1 MKKSYKIRTAA
12 VLLAS
17 VLAVSNLSLVPV
29 SAAGQKKSNYMK
41 IMSAA
46 ESVIKTEADLKNE
59 WMEKETGLVYVDEF
73 ILDEPQALETIDLKE
88 CKGPGTFAFE
98 DIKYIPEKGVNSCIL
113 VFTPEDV
120 KAHNYS
126 LLKGWDEKTQT
137 VRRYVTIICTSLK
150 LAEEEAAKEAENAES
165 VENGNTAED
174 PAVTDT
180 PEITDTPEAT
190 PATDAT
196 KAPEATELPEAT
208 KSPEDGASA
217 GTDTPSD
224 VTKTPDTGKIPE
236 KTTKPEES
244 DQDDASANAGADASD
259 EALETDDIAKPG
271 EKDTA
276 SEKGKTPDAKSIAA
290 VEDMIQNL
298 SEDTYGKEEVDAV
311 ISAAKAFDA
320 LDDAETELISAEAKE
335 KFEKARD
342 LAAAFNHESNGVQ
355 VTGNIPWYVA
365 LIVTLGNDTDN
376 YVPTGLETI
385 VPYDMQLWDL
395 MADCKYVLAHGEKV
409 TLTMDVPDNS
419 DLYDGLTIVHYM
431 DETHYEFIELHIDGD
446 RMSFSTASFSPFNVA
461 GSTVLVGGK
470 QPSPGNGTSTGNNS
484 IGSTS
489 GTASQTGT
497 SAGNGSTNK
506 GSTDGF
512 GKSNSTSGNSGNAKP
527 DRIIAA
533 QTGDYAAAEVY
544 TLIAAAAAFVC
555 LICIA
560 VMAAEKRKKKQ

>member
-73 ILDEPQALETIDLKE
+73 TLDEPQALETIDLKE

-126 LLKGWDEKTQT
+126 LLKGWDEKTKT

-150 LAEEEAAKEAENAES
+150 LAEEAARVAENTES

-174 PAVTDT
+174 PVVTDT

-190 PATDAT
+190 PALDET
-196 KAPEATELPEAT
+196 KAPEATEVPETA
-208 KSPEDGASA
+208 KSPDAGASA
-217 GTDTPSD
+217 GDDTPSET
-224 VTKTPDTGKIPE
+224 TKTPETGKIPE
-236 KTTKPEES
+236 ATTKPEES
-244 DQDDASANAGADASD
+244 DQDDASANAGTDASD
-259 EALETDDIAKPG
+259 EALGTDDVTKPDK
-271 EKDTA
+271 KDTA
-276 SEKGKTPDAKSIAA
+276 SENVKTPDAKSIAA
-290 VEDMIQNL
+290 VEDMIQKL
-298 SEDTYGKEEVDAV
+298 SEDTYGKKEVDAV
-311 ISAAKAFDA
+311 ISAAKAYDA
-320 LDDAETELISAEAKE
+320 LDDAERELISAEAKE

-385 VPYDMQLWDL
+385 VPYDMHLWDL
-395 MADCKYVLAHGEKV
+395 MADCKYVLSPGEKV
-409 TLTMDVPDNS
+409 TLTMDMPDNS

-431 DETHYEFIELHIDGD
+431 DETHYEFIELHIDSD

-470 QPSPGNGTSTGNNS
+470 QPSSGNGTSTGNNS

-489 GTASQTGT
+489 GTSSQTGT

-506 GSTDGF
+506 GSTDGS
-512 GKSNSTSGNSGNAKP
+512 GKNNATSANSENAKP

-533 QTGDYAAAEVY
+533 QTGDYTAAEEY
-544 TLIAAAAAFVC
+544 TVIAAAAAFVC

-560 VMAAEKRKKKQ
+560 VMATEKRKKKQ